1 MKGKEKS
8 LIVLI
13 NVLVLVSYGF
23 GYGFLNG
30 MTLKM
35 SCIHDSVRQ
44 AWFAAIDLKDTDRF
58 FPLHSRV
65 EHTSARS
72 PSSGCPCLPVSLP
85 CPAQG
90 GGHSHPQLSQ

>member
-44 AWFAAIDLKDTDRF
+44 AWFAAIDLKDRG
-58 FPLHSRV
+58 
-65 EHTSARS
+65 S